1 LTLSLSYT
9 YSHSID
15 DSSDRTD
22 ATFVNSFDIEA
33 NRASSNFDQRHL
45 LALSYIYQLPLNNLY
60 RSIFEWGD
68 EESADGPSSGS
79 GKPNN
84 SGSGTGHK
92 ILDGWEL
99 SGIIVHQSGTPFTII
114 NNASPNGISTTD
126 NAGVANDIG
135 VGSYVDVIGD
145 PHANVPLGP
154 IGGTF
159 GPLLGNPNA
168 FAAPR
173 GLTFGDAGRNSF
185 NNPARTNFDTALLKT
200 FRIRETRSLEFRFE
214 TFNTFN
220 HTQFRIYNPDR
231 GNVNNTISCYGG
243 PQFAA
248 GFIGNGTNCLAG
260 SSFLH
265 PVDAHRPRTI
275 QLGLKFLF

>member
-1 LTLSLSYT
+1 
-9 YSHSID
+9 
-15 DSSDRTD
+15 
-22 ATFVNSFDIEA
+22 V
-33 NRASSNFDQRHL
+33 
-45 LALSYIYQLPLNNLY
+45 
-60 RSIFEWGD
+60 
-68 EESADGPSSGS
+68 
-79 GKPNN
+79 
-84 SGSGTGHK
+84 
-92 ILDGWEL
+92 
-99 SGIIVHQSGTPFTII
+99 IVHQSGTPFTII

-135 VGSYVDVIGD
+135 VGSYVDLVGD
-145 PHANVPLGP
+145 PHANTPKGF
-154 IGGTF
+154 IAGTF

-185 NNPARTNFDTALLKT
+185 NNPARTNFDTSLLKT
-200 FRIRETRSLEFRFE
+200 FRLTESRSLEFRFE

-231 GNVNNTISCYGG
+231 GNVNNTISCFGG
-243 PQFAA
+243 PNYTA
-248 GFIGNGTNCLAG
+248 GYVDQSTNCLAG